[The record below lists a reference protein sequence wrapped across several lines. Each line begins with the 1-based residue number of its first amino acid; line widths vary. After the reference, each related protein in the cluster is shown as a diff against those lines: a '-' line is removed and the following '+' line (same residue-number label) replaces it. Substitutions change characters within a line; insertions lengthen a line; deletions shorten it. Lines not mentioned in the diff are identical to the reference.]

1 MMSAG
6 SQIVHRLINY
16 NDTSPVTIMKPN
28 NGLCVKGVWVQV
40 LTVFNGGATV
50 DLGDTVTPAGYATS
64 ANIAP
69 AVLGFKLDDPSTRGS
84 YMYKG
89 SGDSLTKVYTGPDTI
104 RATISVG
111 SATQGVLRV
120 YFEVIQL

>member
-1 MMSAG
+1 MMSVG
-6 SQIVHRLINY
+6 SQLVHRLINY
-16 NDTSPVTIMKPN
+16 NDASPVVIMRPN

-40 LTVFNGGATV
+40 LTTFNGGATV
-50 DLGDTVTPAGYATS
+50 DLGDTVTPAGFATS

-69 AVLGFKLDDPSTRGS
+69 GVLGFKLDDPSTRGS

-89 SGDSLTKVYTGPDTI
+89 SGDSLTKVYTGSDTVQ
-104 RATISVG
+104 ATIAIG
-111 SATQGVLRV
+111 AATQGVMRV